1 MADLGHLRSFLA
13 IYRAGSLTRAAR
25 LVHLTQPALSQQ
37 LRSLEA
43 HLGRRLFTRLP
54 RGLEPTPAAHD
65 LATTIGPHLDALGA
79 IAEHARVGAEHIA
92 GPIATFRGAASRNVC
107 ARPADYAA
115 WTRSQ

>member
-65 LATTIGPHLDALGA
+65 LATAIGPHLD
-79 IAEHARVGAEHIA
+79 R
-92 GPIATFRGAASRNVC
+92 ASPPTNRTNGGEPSRDLWLV
-107 ARPADYAA
+107 AM
-115 WTRSQ
+115 RSTLAQP